1 MVQGTNE
8 GAKRAENF
16 TVFKAYFNCT
26 DFNQFHL
33 IRSHSSPSITGRLQV
48 NEDDAVIGF
57 HDAPSRMMRNA
68 PTDHVGRGIQPTCR
82 VVR

>member
-16 TVFKAYFNCT
+16 TVLKAYFDGT

-33 IRSHSSPSITGRLQV
+33 IRSHSPTSITGRLQV
-48 NEDDAVIGF
+48 NDNDTVIGF
-57 HDAPSRMMRNA
+57 HEAPSSMMRNA
-68 PTDHVGRGIQPTCR
+68 PIGHVGRGIQPTCR